1 MKIEEKLAK
10 QIINRLNI
18 SDNVIRILK
27 ANNINTLKDLCEK
40 SKTYFKKIDLNQN
53 DINAI
58 NIELQLLGL
67 RLKEKI

>member
-10 QIINRLNI
+10 QSINRLNI

-40 SKTYFKKIDLNQN
+40 SKTYLKNIDLNQN
-53 DINAI
+53 DISTI

-67 RLKEKI
+67 GLKEKI